1 MVKKEELDRFRPL
14 TYFERHSQL
23 KKRHEMLPVKSQP
36 KREAPIECKVNIV
49 KL

>member
-14 TYFERHSQL
+14 TYFERHSKL
-23 KKRHEMLPVKSQP
+23 KKQHEMLPVKSPP
-36 KREAPIECKVNIV
+36 KREAPIDNIV